1 MEKRIKFTYTFDLWQ
16 FGSGYIL
23 IVCVNIIWGLML
35 NEIAINR
42 MIFSNNW
49 HISNKKDALTKNSY
63 PAIFDND

>member
-23 IVCVNIIWGLML
+23 ICVNIIWGLML

-63 PAIFDND
+63 TTIFDND